1 MLGRY
6 VTIRL
11 DEAEVKLTHAE
22 ASISRDD
29 ADYLDIDGAKEALQA
44 FRVSNILISW
54 VAKKEF
60 LISKSIRFQ
69 TERCMKETNI

>member
-44 FRVSNILISW
+44 FRVSNILICSEL
-54 VAKKEF
+54 VINYF
-60 LISKSIRFQ
+60 
-69 TERCMKETNI
+69 MGV